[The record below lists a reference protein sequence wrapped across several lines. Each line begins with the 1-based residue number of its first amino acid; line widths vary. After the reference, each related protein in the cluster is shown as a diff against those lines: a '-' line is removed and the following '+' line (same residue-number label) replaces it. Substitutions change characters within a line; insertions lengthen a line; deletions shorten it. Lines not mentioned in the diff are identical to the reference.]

1 MASSVRTS
9 AVWPVLVGVA
19 VLAGATAAGIGAL
32 SLADALTATGLPNPG
47 PVTTY
52 GLPFVR
58 AAGEIAAVVAAGSF
72 LFAAF
77 LVPPQANGVLD
88 AGGYRALRLG
98 TGASAVW
105 TVCAA
110 LLVPLTV
117 SDVSGQPLREHL
129 NPVSIWSAASL
140 VEIAGAWR
148 WTAILAAAVTLVSL
162 PVLRWSW
169 TPALLGG
176 ALITLAPLGLTGHSS
191 SGGAHDLATN
201 SLLIHLGA
209 GALWAGGLLAL
220 LAHAMRA
227 GEHADVAAR
236 RFSALALWCFVAMAA
251 SGVVNALVRIKPAD
265 LVRTEYGWLIVG
277 KVVALCLLGVVG
289 WLQRR
294 SGVAALRVDPHA
306 RTPLIRLALTEAALF
321 GATFG
326 IAVGLGRTPP
336 PPLRDEPS
344 PVEVAIGYGFEGPP
358 TVARV
363 LFDWRFDLIFG
374 TAAIVMAVLYLAGV
388 RRLRR
393 RGDGWP
399 MGRTLAWLLGC
410 AALLFTTSSGLGR
423 YMPAM
428 FSMHMVAHMLL
439 SMLVPILLV
448 LGGPMTLAL
457 RALPTAGRGEPPGPR
472 EWLLA
477 ALHSRVS
484 RFLTHPIVATVVFVA
499 GFYGLYFGGIFD
511 AAVSNHAAHVLM
523 NVHFLL
529 SGYLFYWVVIGI
541 DPTPRQLPQLG
552 KLAMVFASLPLH
564 AFFGVV
570 LMGMQTVLG
579 EPFYRSLQLSWHT
592 DLLGDQTTR
601 RRNRLG
607 RRRGAAGR
615 GDDRVAHPVAAQRS
629 AHGQATRPGRRSR
642 RRRRLAAYNA
652 MLAELARR
660 DRPVNQLARLPRDS
674 IHSAHF
680 IHRRRDP
687 PVVAMPCGVRRCRPV
702 NGCG

>member
-1 MASSVRTS
+1 MTSSGGLAASSVRTS
-9 AVWPVLVGVA
+9 AVWPVLVGVG
-19 VLAGATAAGIGAL
+19 VLAGATAASIGAL

-58 AAGEIAAVVAAGSF
+58 AAGEIAAVVAVGSF

-77 LVPPQANGVLD
+77 LVPPQSNGVLD

-98 TGASAVW
+98 AAASAVW

-117 SDVSGQPLREHL
+117 SDVTGQPLREHL

-148 WTAILAAAVTLVSL
+148 WTAFLAAAVTLVSL

-169 TPALLGG
+169 TPVLVAGS
-176 ALITLAPLGLTGHSS
+176 LITLVPLGLTGHSS
-191 SGGAHDLATN
+191 AGGAHDLATN

-227 GEHADVAAR
+227 GEHADLAAR
-236 RFSALALWCFVAMAA
+236 RFSALAFWCFVAMAA
-251 SGVVNALVRIKPAD
+251 SGVVNALVRIKLPD
-265 LVRTEYGWLIVG
+265 LVRSEYGWLIIG
-277 KVVALCLLGVVG
+277 KAVALCLLGVLG
-289 WLQRR
+289 WRQRR
-294 SGVAALRVDPHA
+294 SGVAALQADPHA
-306 RTPLIRLALTEAALF
+306 RRPLIRLALAEAALF

-336 PPLRDEPS
+336 PPLAEEPS
-344 PVEVAIGYGFEGPP
+344 PVEVAIGYNFAGPP

-393 RGDGWP
+393 RGDPWP
-399 MGRTLAWLLGC
+399 FGRTLGWLLGC
-410 AALLFTTSSGLGR
+410 AALLVTTSSGLGR

-448 LGGPMTLAL
+448 LGAPVTLAL

-472 EWLLA
+472 DWLLA

-484 RFLTHPIVATVVFVA
+484 RFLTHPIVATVLFVA

-541 DPTPRQLPQLG
+541 DPTPRQVPQLG
-552 KLAMVFASLPLH
+552 KVAMVFASLPLH

-579 EPFYRSLQLSWHT
+579 ETFYRSLQLSWHS
-592 DLLGDQTTR
+592 DLLGDQ
-601 RRNRLG
+601 RLG
-607 RRRGAAGR
+607 GGIAWAAGE
-615 GDDRVAHPVAAQRS
+615 VPLVVVMIALLIQW
-629 AHGQATRPGRRSR
+629 RRSDQR
-642 RRRRLAAYNA
+642 TAKRLDRAADRDDDADLAAYNA

-660 DRPVNQLARLPRDS
+660 DSRS
-674 IHSAHF
+674 
-680 IHRRRDP
+680 
-687 PVVAMPCGVRRCRPV
+687 G
-702 NGCG
+702 

>member
-1 MASSVRTS
+1 MTSPGRLAAPSVRSS

-32 SLADALTATGLPNPG
+32 SLADALTATGLPDPG

-58 AAGEIAAVVAAGSF
+58 AAGEIAAVLAVGSF

-77 LVPPQANGVLD
+77 LVPPQTNGVLD
-88 AGGYRALRLG
+88 AAGYRALRLG
-98 TGASAVW
+98 TAASAVW

-129 NPVSIWSAASL
+129 NPASIWSAAS
-140 VEIAGAWR
+140 VVDIAGAWR
-148 WTAILAAAVTLVSL
+148 WTAFLAAAVTVASL

-169 TPALLGG
+169 TPVLLAG
-176 ALITLAPLGLTGHSS
+176 ALITLVPLGLTGHSS
-191 SGGAHDLATN
+191 AGGAHDLATN
-201 SLLIHLGA
+201 SLLIHLAA

-227 GEHADVAAR
+227 GEHADLAAG

-251 SGVVNALVRIKPAD
+251 SGVVNALVRVSVTD
-265 LVRTEYGWLIVG
+265 LVRSEYGWLVIG
-277 KVVALCLLGVVG
+277 KFVALCLLGLLG
-289 WLQRR
+289 WWQRR
-294 SGVAALRVDPHA
+294 SGLVALRADPSA
-306 RTPLIRLALTEAALF
+306 RGPLIRLALAEAAVF
-321 GATFG
+321 GLTFG

-336 PPLRDEPS
+336 PPLPGEPS
-344 PVEVAIGYGFEGPP
+344 PVEVAIGYDFAGPP
-358 TVARV
+358 TLARV

-374 TAAIVMAVLYLAGV
+374 TAAIVLAVLYLAGV

-399 MGRTLAWLLGC
+399 VGRTVGWLCGC
-410 AALLFTTSSGLGR
+410 AALLFATSSGLGR

-448 LGGPMTLAL
+448 LGAPVTLAL
-457 RALPTAGRGEPPGPR
+457 RALPAAGRGDPPGPR

-484 RFLTHPIVATVVFVA
+484 KLLTHPIVATVLFVA
-499 GFYGLYFGGIFD
+499 GFYGLYFGGLFD
-511 AAVSNHAAHVLM
+511 AAVDNHAAHVLM

-541 DPTPRQLPQLG
+541 DPTPRQIPQLG
-552 KLAMVFASLPLH
+552 KVAMVFASLPLH

-570 LMGMQTVLG
+570 LMGMKSVLG
-579 EPFYRSLQLSWHT
+579 ESFYRSLQLSWHT
-592 DLLGDQTTR
+592 DLLGDQ
-601 RRNRLG
+601 RLG
-607 RRRGAAGR
+607 GGIAWAAGE
-615 GDDRVAHPVAAQRS
+615 VPLVVVMIALLIQW
-629 AHGQATRPGRRSR
+629 RRSDAR
-642 RRRRLAAYNA
+642 TAKRLDRAADRDDDADLAAYNA

-660 DRPVNQLARLPRDS
+660 DGGAR
-674 IHSAHF
+674 
-680 IHRRRDP
+680 
-687 PVVAMPCGVRRCRPV
+687 
-702 NGCG
+702 

>member
-1 MASSVRTS
+1 MTTVAHSVRTS
-9 AVWPVLVGVA
+9 AAWPVLIGVG
-19 VLAGATAAGIGAL
+19 VLAGAVAAGIGAL
-32 SLADALTATGLPNPG
+32 SLAEALTATGLPNPG
-47 PVTTY
+47 RVTTY
-52 GLPFVR
+52 GLPLVR
-58 AAGEIAAVVAAGSF
+58 AAGEIAAVVAVGSF

-77 LVPPQANGVLD
+77 LTPPQANGVLD
-88 AGGYRALRLG
+88 VGGYRALRMG
-98 TGASAVW
+98 TAASAVW
-105 TVCAA
+105 TACAV

-117 SDVSGQPLREHL
+117 SDVSGQPLRDHI

-140 VEIAGAWR
+140 VDAAGAWR
-148 WTAILAAAVTLVSL
+148 WTAFLAATVTLVSL

-169 TPALLGG
+169 TPVLVAG
-176 ALITLAPLGLTGHSS
+176 ALVTLVPLGLTGHSS
-191 SGGAHDLATN
+191 AGGAHDLAAN
-201 SLLIHLGA
+201 SLLIHLAA

-227 GEHADVAAR
+227 GEHANVAAR
-236 RFSALALWCFVAMAA
+236 RFSALAFWCFVAMAA
-251 SGVVNALVRIKPAD
+251 SGVVNALVRIKLPD
-265 LVRTEYGWLIVG
+265 LVRTEYGWLIIG
-277 KVVALCLLGVVG
+277 KVVALCLLGVIG
-289 WLQRR
+289 WRQRR
-294 SGVAALRVDPHA
+294 SSVAALQADPGA
-306 RTPLIRLALTEAALF
+306 RKPLIRLALAEAALF

-344 PVEVAIGYGFEGPP
+344 PVEVAIGYDFAGPP
-358 TVARV
+358 TLARV

-374 TAAIVMAVLYLAGV
+374 TAAVVMALLYLVGA

-393 RGDGWP
+393 RGDAWP
-399 MGRTLAWLLGC
+399 VGRTLGWLCGC
-410 AALLFTTSSGLGR
+410 AALLFATSSGLGR

-448 LGGPMTLAL
+448 LGAPVTLAL
-457 RALPTAGRGEPPGPR
+457 RALPTAGRGEPPGLR

-484 RFLTHPIVATVVFVA
+484 RFLTHPIVATVLFVV
-499 GFYGLYFGGIFD
+499 GFYGLYFGGIFE

-541 DPTPRQLPQLG
+541 DPTPRQIPQLA
-552 KLAMVFASLPLH
+552 KVAMVFASLPLH

-579 EPFYRSLQLSWHT
+579 ETFYRSLQLSWHN
-592 DLLGDQTTR
+592 DLLGDQ
-601 RRNRLG
+601 RLG
-607 RRRGAAGR
+607 GGIAWAAGE
-615 GDDRVAHPVAAQRS
+615 VPLVVVMIALLIQW
-629 AHGQATRPGRRSR
+629 RRSDQR
-642 RRRRLAAYNA
+642 TAKRLDRAADRDDDADLAAYNA

-660 DRPVNQLARLPRDS
+660 DSGR
-674 IHSAHF
+674 
-680 IHRRRDP
+680 
-687 PVVAMPCGVRRCRPV
+687 
-702 NGCG
+702 

>member
-1 MASSVRTS
+1 MTSPGRLVAPSVRSS
-9 AVWPVLVGVA
+9 AAWPVLIGVG
-19 VLAGATAAGIGAL
+19 VLAGAIAAGIGAL

-47 PVTTY
+47 AATTY

-58 AAGEIAAVVAAGSF
+58 AAGEIAAVLAAGSF

-77 LVPPQANGVLD
+77 LVPPQTNGVLD

-98 TGASAVW
+98 TAASAVW
-105 TVCAA
+105 TVCAV

-129 NPVSIWSAASL
+129 NPVNVWSAASL
-140 VEIAGAWR
+140 IDTATAWR
-148 WTAILAAAVTLVSL
+148 WTAFIAAAVTLASL
-162 PVLRWSW
+162 PVLRWTW
-169 TPALLGG
+169 TPVLLAG
-176 ALITLAPLGLTGHSS
+176 ALITLVPLGLTGHSS
-191 SGGAHDLATN
+191 AGGAHDLATN
-201 SLLIHLGA
+201 SLLIHLIA

-220 LAHAMRA
+220 LAHVMRS
-227 GEHADVAAR
+227 GEHADLAAR

-251 SGVVNALVRIKPAD
+251 SGVVNALVRIQLPE
-265 LVRTEYGWLIVG
+265 LVRSEYGWLVIG
-277 KVVALCLLGVVG
+277 KFVALCVLGFIG
-289 WLQRR
+289 WRQRR
-294 SGVAALRVDPHA
+294 SGLAALSTDPEA
-306 RTPLIRLALTEAALF
+306 RGPLIRLALVEAAVF

-336 PPLRDEPS
+336 PPLLSEPS
-344 PVEVAIGYGFEGPP
+344 PVEVAIGYDFAGPP

-374 TAAIVMAVLYLAGV
+374 TAAIVMAVLYLLGV

-393 RGDGWP
+393 RGDAWP
-399 MGRTLAWLLGC
+399 MGRTLAWMCGC
-410 AALLFTTSSGLGR
+410 AVLLFTTSSGLGR

-448 LGGPMTLAL
+448 LGGPVTLAL
-457 RALPTAGRGEPPGPR
+457 RALPAAGRGEPPGPR

-484 RFLTHPIVATVVFVA
+484 RFLTNPIVATLVFVA
-499 GFYGLYFGGIFD
+499 GFYGLYLGGVFD

-541 DPTPRQLPQLG
+541 DPTPRQIPQLG
-552 KLAMVFASLPLH
+552 KVAMVFASLPLH

-570 LMGMQTVLG
+570 LMGMETVLG
-579 EPFYRSLQLSWHT
+579 ESFYRSLRLSWHT
-592 DLLGDQTTR
+592 DLIGDQ
-601 RRNRLG
+601 RLG
-607 RRRGAAGR
+607 GGIAWAAGE
-615 GDDRVAHPVAAQRS
+615 VPLVVVMIALLIQW
-629 AHGQATRPGRRSR
+629 RRSDQR
-642 RRRRLAAYNA
+642 TAKRLDRAADRDDDAELAAYNA
-652 MLAELARR
+652 MLAEMARR
-660 DRPVNQLARLPRDS
+660 DTQSR
-674 IHSAHF
+674 
-680 IHRRRDP
+680 
-687 PVVAMPCGVRRCRPV
+687 
-702 NGCG
+702 

>member
-1 MASSVRTS
+1 MTSPGGLVASSVRSS

-140 VEIAGAWR
+140 VETAGAWR
-148 WTAILAAAVTLVSL
+148 WTAFLAAAVTLVSL

-169 TPALLGG
+169 TPMLLVG

-191 SGGAHDLATN
+191 AGGAHDLATN

-236 RFSALALWCFVAMAA
+236 RFSALALWCFIAMAA
-251 SGVVNALVRIKPAD
+251 SGVVNALVRIKLPD
-265 LVRTEYGWLIVG
+265 LVHTEYGWLIIG

-289 WLQRR
+289 WRQRR
-294 SGVAALRVDPHA
+294 SGVAALQADPHA
-306 RTPLIRLALTEAALF
+306 RTPLIRLAVAEAVLF

-336 PPLRDEPS
+336 PPLLDEPS

-393 RGDGWP
+393 RGDAWP

-410 AALLFTTSSGLGR
+410 ALLLFTTSSGLGR

-428 FSMHMVAHMLL
+428 FSMHMIAHMLL
-439 SMLVPILLV
+439 SMLVPVLLV

-457 RALPTAGRGEPPGPR
+457 RALPTAGRDEPPGPR

-484 RFLTHPIVATVVFVA
+484 RFLTHPVVATVLFVV

-511 AAVSNHAAHVLM
+511 EAVSNHAAHVLM

-592 DLLGDQTTR
+592 DLLGDQ
-601 RRNRLG
+601 RLG
-607 RRRGAAGR
+607 GGIAWAAGE
-615 GDDRVAHPVAAQRS
+615 VPLVVVMIALLIQW
-629 AHGQATRPGRRSR
+629 RRSDQR
-642 RRRRLAAYNA
+642 TAKRLDRAADRDDNADLAAYNA
-652 MLAELARR
+652 MLAELSRR
-660 DRPVNQLARLPRDS
+660 DTR
-674 IHSAHF
+674 
-680 IHRRRDP
+680 
-687 PVVAMPCGVRRCRPV
+687 
-702 NGCG
+702 